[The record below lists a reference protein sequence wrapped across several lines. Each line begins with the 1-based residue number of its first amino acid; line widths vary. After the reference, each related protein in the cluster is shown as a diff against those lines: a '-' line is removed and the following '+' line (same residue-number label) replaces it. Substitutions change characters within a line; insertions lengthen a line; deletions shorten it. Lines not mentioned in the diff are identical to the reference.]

1 MTTDSK
7 SEKPTVTASTRMGD
21 AIRNDPDL
29 PMILMRFH
37 IGGCSMCGFEQDDT
51 VEDVAEANGVPL
63 QELLA
68 ALNRTG
74 G

>member
-7 SEKPTVTASTRMGD
+7 REKPQVTATTRMGD
-21 AIRNDPDL
+21 AIRDDPNL

-63 QELLA
+63 EDLLA
-68 ALNRTG
+68 ALNGTG
-74 G
+74 N